1 MEARKALNN
10 LRVQELKLLCKE
22 QDLSTI
28 GRKGDLIE
36 RLVAQREA
44 YRAQRDS
51 FVGSPGAAL
60 SVPSLRSPGSAQAQA
75 AAQPAATSPA
85 PGGSARGRGGRGG
98 GRRGGSRGGR
108 PKAASDGR
116 RESCPRAARE
126 ASNAGGGVIGA
137 GDQAAGSPA
146 ALRRRP
152 LKCNYC
158 GNAFDL
164 HWSQPEN
171 FRCPSCRV
179 KLMDPFN
186 VLVDTG
192 PGGVLKLAFCT
203 QMRLDFA
210 LDVPDLRRWRR
221 EGLSVEV
228 RMLRVD
234 KTDWCQA
241 WPNSLQ
247 FLANGAEIFSVKPPE
262 EGHRRRDVPQQ
273 ISPGLKIGMNAISV
287 HLADASF
294 FDFALAVVVTK
305 PQSIEDLSAQV
316 AKCDEA
322 AALERVR
329 RLLSKQP
336 SEGQEDEEI
345 MCLTSDMLRLRC
357 PITMDRVQVPVRG
370 KDCQHVQCFSLEA
383 YISSNRQMRAF
394 NNRWRCPVCTLILQP
409 ADLCH
414 DPYVARVAQG
424 TPADID
430 EVLVAHD
437 GSWSSR
443 ESDNLVRSNSPPSL
457 GDDMLDLEA
466 GSTASQ
472 QSMPP
477 PQEVTLP
484 SGPMMPFPTR
494 PRLSATVAM
503 SGGLLD
509 TPEALQQSGRGEKRG
524 TADMQAPSAF
534 DPGDSGEAPGKR
546 LHSESFLAIEPVS
559 MAIDLD
565 EISDMEQ
572 LPSKHLQDPL
582 ATPV

>member
-51 FVGSPGAAL
+51 FGASPGLAL
-60 SVPSLRSPGSAQAQA
+60 SVPLLRSPGSAQAQA

-85 PGGSARGRGGRGG
+85 PGGSARGRGGRGR

-108 PKAASDGR
+108 PKAASAGR

-262 EGHRRRDVPQQ
+262 EGHKRRDVPQP

>member
-186 VLVDTG
+186 VLVNTG
-192 PGGVLKLAFCT
+192 TGGVLKLLFCT

-210 LDVPDLRRWRR
+210 LDLPDLRRWRR

-234 KTDWCQA
+234 MTDWCQT
-241 WPNSLQ
+241 WPTSLQ
-247 FLANGAEIFSVKPPE
+247 FFANGAEVFSVKPPE

-287 HLADASF
+287 HLADTSYSE
-294 FDFALAVVVTK
+294 FALAVVLTK
-305 PQSIEDLSAQV
+305 PRSIADLSLQV

-322 AALERVR
+322 TALARVR

-336 SEGQEDEEI
+336 RESQDEEI
-345 MCLTSDMLRLRC
+345 VCLTSDMLRLRC

-370 KDCQHVQCFSLEA
+370 KECQHLQCFSLEA

-394 NNRWRCPVCTLILQP
+394 NNRWQCPVCTLILRP

-414 DPYVARVAQG
+414 DPYVARVAHS
-424 TPADID
+424 TAPDID
-430 EVLVAHD
+430 EVLIAHD

-443 ESDNLVRSNSPPSL
+443 EPDHPARPNSPPSI
-457 GDDMLDLEA
+457 GDDTLDLEA
-466 GSTASQ
+466 GATASQ
-472 QSMPP
+472 QSMPAPSHP
-477 PQEVTLP
+477 PQESPLP
-484 SGPMMPFPTR
+484 SGPMPFPDR
-494 PRLSATVAM
+494 PRLSASVAIP
-503 SGGLLD
+503 GGRLDVPEAPQQNGHGEKLGPAD
-509 TPEALQQSGRGEKRG
+509 TPAL
-524 TADMQAPSAF
+524 
-534 DPGDSGEAPGKR
+534 DPGASGEPPGKR
-546 LHSESFLAIEPVS
+546 LHNESFMAIEPVS